1 MISLAYVINYFYRCK
16 DNANERNESLLSNCR
31 VQLIFCKDN
40 ANERN
45 VSCLQIAECSLSSA
59 KINRKLETTKCFW
72 IFRHVMIEKYYE
84 LVVSGHELVEMSLP
98 K

>member
-1 MISLAYVINYFYRCK
+1 MISLVHIIYCFIG
-16 DNANERNESLLSNCR
+16 
-31 VQLIFCKDN
+31 CKDN

-84 LVVSGHELVEMSLP
+84 LVVLGHELVEMNLP